1 MPPHPTQCWV
11 GQWQV
16 DEDARWLRTDH
27 ERIPPDS
34 RYPWG
39 KSHFFSNIVWGAG
52 AQHCVGCGGIAW
64 KQYRFHEKRC
74 EKMLILITF
83 SHIYLKNGC
92 IWILIKWSYVDSDWF
107 LIENVCFQRGK
118 CISPLCVQ
126 WFKTSKY
133 NRFNN
138 GRNCGVRQNFLLTQ
152 DDVSQW
158 TFERAFANLD
168 LKIDFQ
174 NFKFLKCILW
184 IFILNMRNYLI
195 SLLLCKK
202 DPFRRSL

>member
-1 MPPHPTQCWV
+1 MGRSLRENQSSLDFFFSPHPTQCWMLAWYEISWKIRKNLSQLFFHIKSFSCFVPPHPTQCWV

-92 IWILIKWSYVDSDWF
+92 IWILIKWS
-107 LIENVCFQRGK
+107 
-118 CISPLCVQ
+118 
-126 WFKTSKY
+126 
-133 NRFNN
+133 
-138 GRNCGVRQNFLLTQ
+138 
-152 DDVSQW
+152 
-158 TFERAFANLD
+158 
-168 LKIDFQ
+168 
-174 NFKFLKCILW
+174 
-184 IFILNMRNYLI
+184 
-195 SLLLCKK
+195 
-202 DPFRRSL
+202 

>member
-16 DEDARWLRTDH
+16 DEHARWLRTDH

-64 KQYRFHEKRC
+64 KQYRFHWKRC

-83 SHIYLKNGC
+83 GHIYLKSDP
-92 IWILIKWSYVDSDWF
+92 IWNLHKTKLRWFWLISYWKYLFSQGEMHF
-107 LIENVCFQRGK
+107 AC
-118 CISPLCVQ
+118 LCSMIHIIGI
-126 WFKTSKY
+126 KTSLSVADTSARDKS
-133 NRFNN
+133 F
-138 GRNCGVRQNFLLTQ
+138 C
-152 DDVSQW
+152 W
-158 TFERAFANLD
+158 
-168 LKIDFQ
+168 LKT
-174 NFKFLKCILW
+174 
-184 IFILNMRNYLI
+184 
-195 SLLLCKK
+195 
-202 DPFRRSL
+202 

>member
-1 MPPHPTQCWV
+1 
-11 GQWQV
+11 
-16 DEDARWLRTDH
+16 
-27 ERIPPDS
+27 
-34 RYPWG
+34 
-39 KSHFFSNIVWGAG
+39 
-52 AQHCVGCGGIAW
+52 
-64 KQYRFHEKRC
+64 
-74 EKMLILITF
+74 MLILIDF
-83 SHIYLKNGC
+83 FC
-92 IWILIKWSYVDSDWF
+92 
-107 LIENVCFQRGK
+107 ENVCFQRGK

-174 NFKFLKCILW
+174 NFKFLKFILSWKWEFILIFVGPDFLGWASRKSMKNHEKSKIERSNRDFMKIFKNRDYFSQFWFFRDFSW
-184 IFILNMRNYLI
+184 IFSMPSPRNLQIIPKKAKMRE
-195 SLLLCKK
+195 
-202 DPFRRSL
+202 

>member
-39 KSHFFSNIVWGAG
+39 KSPFFSNIVWGAG

-83 SHIYLKNGC
+83 SHIHLKNGC
-92 IWILIKWSYVDSDWF
+92 IWILIKWSYVDSDWS
-107 LIENVCFQRGK
+107 LIENTCFHRGK
-118 CISPLCVQ
+118 CISLVCVQ
-126 WFKTSKY
+126 WFTSSVLKPVCPWPILRRATNVFVDSRHNKIY
-133 NRFNN
+133 
-138 GRNCGVRQNFLLTQ
+138 QHILNF
-152 DDVSQW
+152 
-158 TFERAFANLD
+158 
-168 LKIDFQ
+168 FQ
-174 NFKFLKCILW
+174 NF
-184 IFILNMRNYLI
+184 R
-195 SLLLCKK
+195 KK
-202 DPFRRSL
+202 